1 MGAFMDEKQAGDRP
15 TDSEI
20 TERFPMT
27 TVMSAFCL
35 WHKWSREEREFTQ
48 NEVVQLV
55 GEILWQMMV
64 SWVSEISETSERR
77 EVTSEF
83 ISDVYALAVM
93 EVEGGDQKEIAR
105 AAIEGL
111 HKKRG

>member
-1 MGAFMDEKQAGDRP
+1 MGAFMDEKEATERP
-15 TDSEI
+15 SDGEI
-20 TERFPMT
+20 TQRFPMT

-35 WHKWSREEREFTQ
+35 WHKWQREGRDFTK
-48 NEVVQLV
+48 NEVGELV
-55 GEILWQMMV
+55 GEILWQMLI